1 MSPSKPPRKRST
13 PAVAAAAPSAKPKP
27 ATPRPKVPAVAAP
40 KPKTMVPA
48 SVAPVPTGEQW
59 DLLVRDVRVVRP
71 GKSGAA
77 LADIA
82 VRGGKIVRVGRGL
95 PAEHAKRIHDGQG
108 MLAFPGLVD
117 ANVHLGVYATLEED
131 AASESRAMAQ
141 GGITTSLCYVRDGQ
155 PSLESNIPYATAV
168 PALLSSVKGRF
179 HTDYAFH
186 LGPLDRRHL
195 DELESVVGNLGITSF

>member
-1 MSPSKPPRKRST
+1 MSPSKPPRKRNT

-27 ATPRPKVPAVAAP
+27 SLAAVPRPKVPVVAAP

-95 PAEHAKRIHDGQG
+95 PAEHAKHTEAIV
-108 MLAFPGLVD
+108 APVP
-117 ANVHLGVYATLEED
+117 V
-131 AASESRAMAQ
+131 
-141 GGITTSLCYVRDGQ
+141 
-155 PSLESNIPYATAV
+155 PYV
-168 PALLSSVKGRF
+168 PAKQEAQVARSDAPV
-179 HTDYAFH
+179 
-186 LGPLDRRHL
+186 P
-195 DELESVVGNLGITSF
+195 V